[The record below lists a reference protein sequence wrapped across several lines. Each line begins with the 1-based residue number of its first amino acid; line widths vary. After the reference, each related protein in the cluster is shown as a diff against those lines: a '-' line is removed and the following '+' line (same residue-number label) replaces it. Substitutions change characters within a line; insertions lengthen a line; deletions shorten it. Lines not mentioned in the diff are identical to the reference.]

1 MKRKEKYKFAV
12 GDRVIYRCRGMGGNG
27 MRDGD
32 HGSVV
37 ARQSFTGHNDYI
49 VKFDTYS
56 PEYMDLREFKVAD
69 GYGWP
74 CTAEHLDSEDGLDEE
89 DEDPDIKKQKKEE
102 ENTMAKRID
111 WASADFII
119 KRMMA
124 EGKTQEEIAEKV
136 GCSKKSIVDRVAFLK
151 RTGAISVEVKT
162 SGEEEQ
168 KAELNELEE
177 TLAAVIS
184 EQKEE
189 IDYLQGRVRGLESE
203 VTART
208 EEMMEAKRLAVK
220 KEERIVELESEIQG
234 VKDALGVAEAS
245 MDEERLQKELLAK
258 ELTAAREALEA
269 KELECMDAVRDT
281 LRRYDERIKEI
292 SEERDRYLRLAIR
305 LSESVVGL

>member
-1 MKRKEKYKFAV
+1 MKGKEKYKFAV

-27 MRDGD
+27 LRDGD
-32 HGSVV
+32 HGKVV
-37 ARQSFTGHNDYI
+37 ARQSFPGHNDYI
-49 VKFDTYS
+49 VKFDRFS

-74 CTAEHLDSEDGLDEE
+74 CTEEHLDSEDGSDEE

-102 ENTMAKRID
+102 ERTMAKRID

-162 SGEEEQ
+162 SGAEDQ
-168 KAELNELEE
+168 KANLNELEE

-189 IDYLQGRVRGLESE
+189 IDYLQGRVRGLEME
-203 VTART
+203 VAART
-208 EEMMEAKRLAVK
+208 EEAMEAKRLAVK
-220 KEERIVELESEIQG
+220 KEDRISELASELEG
-234 VKDALGVAEAS
+234 VKEALGVAEAS

-258 ELTAAREALEA
+258 ELTAAREAVETKEEA
-269 KELECMDAVRDT
+269 FMSGINET
-281 LRRYDERIKEI
+281 LARYDARIKEI
-292 SEERDRYLRLAIR
+292 SDERDRYLRLAIR

>member
-136 GCSKKSIVDRVAFLK
+136 GCSKKSIADRVASLK

-162 SGEEEQ
+162 YDAEQ
-168 KAELNELEE
+168 KSELNELEE

-189 IDYLQGRVRGLESE
+189 IDDLRGRVDELEKE
-203 VTART
+203 VITQT
-208 EEMMEAKRLAVK
+208 EEAMEAKRLVVK
-220 KEERIVELESEIQG
+220 KDERIKELACELEG
-234 VKDALGVAEAS
+234 VEDALKVCEES
-245 MDEERLQKELLAK
+245 MDEERRQKELLAK
-258 ELTAAREALEA
+258 ELTAAREAVEA
-269 KELECMDAVRDT
+269 KEAAFMSGIHET
-281 LRRYDERIKEI
+281 LARYDARIKEI

>member
-1 MKRKEKYKFAV
+1 MKRNHKFKV
-12 GDRVIYRCRGMGGNG
+12 GDRVIYRWRGKGGRSDLDG
-27 MRDGD
+27 M
-32 HGSVV
+32 HGTVM
-37 ARQSFTGHNDYI
+37 RRH
-49 VKFDTYS
+49 KFPTHF
-56 PEYMDLREFKVAD
+56 EYAVRFDECLWIEWMDLKIFNIPD
-69 GYGWP
+69 GYGWS
-74 CTAEHLDSEDGLDEE
+74 CTEEHLDTEDGAGEE

-102 ENTMAKRID
+102 ERTMAKRID
-111 WASADFII
+111 WASADFVI

-136 GCSKKSIVDRVAFLK
+136 GCSKKSIADRVALLK

-162 SGEEEQ
+162 SGAEEQ
-168 KAELNELEE
+168 KANLNELEE

-189 IDYLQGRVRGLESE
+189 IDFLQGRVRGLESE

-258 ELTAAREALEA
+258 ELTAAREALESRE
-269 KELECMDAVRDT
+269 KDCMDGIRDT
-281 LRRYDERIKEI
+281 LARYDARIKEI
-292 SEERDRYLRLAIR
+292 SDERDRYLRLAIR